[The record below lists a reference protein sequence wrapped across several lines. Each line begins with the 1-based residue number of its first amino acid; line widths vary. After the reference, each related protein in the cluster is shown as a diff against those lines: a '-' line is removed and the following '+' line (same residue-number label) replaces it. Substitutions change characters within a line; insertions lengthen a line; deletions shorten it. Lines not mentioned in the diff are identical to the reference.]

1 MYMYVEVQLISRSL
15 TESGHA
21 SVANRVTVL
30 IVAPPASPPGDDE
43 GNVCMHAYINESN
56 LPIPATYS

>member
-1 MYMYVEVQLISRSL
+1 MYMYVEAQLISRSL

-30 IVAPPASPPGDDE
+30 NVAPPASPPDDE